1 MTYTNKIAKLYR
13 RDPDLIFFNYMTQFY
28 RQLEAVADFNSADE
42 LLEITTDLGTFNDVL
57 DTLKD
62 SDEKAQLKNFA
73 GESDH
78 HFKVVQIEAR
88 ICLYRISEMERLKVS
103 G

>member
-42 LLEITTDLGTFNDVL
+42 LLEITTDLGTFNDFL

-62 SDEKAQLKNFA
+62 SDEKAQLKNLA
-73 GESDH
+73 GENDH
-78 HFKVVQIEAR
+78 HFKAVQIEAR

>member
-1 MTYTNKIAKLYR
+1 MTYTNKIAKLHR
-13 RDPDLIFFNYMTQFY
+13 RDPGLIFFNYMIQFY
-28 RQLEAVADFNSADE
+28 GQLEAVADFNSADE
-42 LLEITTDLGTFNDVL
+42 LLEITTDLSTFNDFL
-57 DTLKD
+57 DTLID

-88 ICLYRISEMERLKVS
+88 ICLYRISEMERLMFS